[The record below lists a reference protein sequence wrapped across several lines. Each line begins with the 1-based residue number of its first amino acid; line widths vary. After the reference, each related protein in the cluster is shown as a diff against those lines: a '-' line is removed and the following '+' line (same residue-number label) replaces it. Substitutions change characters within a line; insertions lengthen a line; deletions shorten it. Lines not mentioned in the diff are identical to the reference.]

1 MSVEEK
7 KLVDSLLETRR
18 SFITN
23 DVDTEYFIGAP
34 TADDI
39 RSADWQYSKTYTKC
53 LNEGIPTSAELSDIL
68 RRRGV
73 IGEDFDRR
81 VEELGVILNELITR
95 LHEAQTNAEKTSLAY
110 EVAQA
115 RENLFQWNQRLSGP
129 MSNTCEQISDDA
141 RLEFLTSCILQYE
154 DGSKVWNTFD
164 DFLKDKDRELTL
176 KARYEV
182 MLYLQGYESD
192 FLSKTPE
199 ARAMREVQDEMLRD
213 LELAQKAQDELAQ
226 KADSLVVSEVPESE
240 DKSPVSKKSIKGS
253 SKKVDAKD
261 PISKADMVE
270 KDIID
275 VEKG

>member
-1 MSVEEK
+1 MSIEEK
-7 KLVDSLLETRR
+7 KIIDELLETRR
-18 SFITN
+18 SFITT
-23 DVDTEYFIGAP
+23 DVDIEYFIGAP

-73 IGEDFDRR
+73 TGEDFDRR
-81 VEELGVILNELITR
+81 AEELGVILSELISR
-95 LHEAQTNAEKTSLAY
+95 LYEAQTKAEKTSLAY

-141 RLEFLTSCILQYE
+141 RLEFLTSCILQYS
-154 DGSKVWNTFD
+154 DGSRVWNTFD
-164 DFLKDKDRELTL
+164 DFLKDKDRERTL

-199 ARAMREVQDEMLRD
+199 AKAMREVQDEMLKE
-213 LELAQKAQDELAQ
+213 LELAQKEQDRLAE
-226 KADSLVVSEVPESE
+226 DSVSLVTSEGSDSE
-240 DKSPVSKKSIKGS
+240 GKIPTIKKPTKGS
-253 SKKVDAKD
+253 SKKAETTDATSLEKATVD
-261 PISKADMVE
+261 IE
-270 KDIID
+270 KD
-275 VEKG
+275 